1 MLTTIK
7 RLLQKA
13 SFPETERGT
22 VEAYDIW
29 SFSYDMQPGNL
40 MLDLDEV
47 IFTGLIKN
55 INLNNKKVAD
65 IGCGTGRHWQK
76 IYEKK
81 PANIIGFD
89 VSAGMLHQLIRKF
102 PSAETH
108 LTNDN
113 LLKTTP
119 DSSVDCI
126 ITTLTIA
133 HIKNIDEAIASW
145 SRILKN
151 DGDLVITDF
160 HPSMLERG
168 GKRSFRHDGKSLSVV
183 NYVHSLEKVKKT
195 FYKYG
200 LTVIR
205 QEERKVNEEVRSYYE
220 EQNALPVYDRFKG
233 MPIIYGLRLKKL
245 HAAE

>member
-13 SFPETERGT
+13 SFPEIERAT

-40 MLDLDEV
+40 MLDLDEL

-55 INLNNKKVAD
+55 INLNNKTVAD

-81 PANIIGFD
+81 PANVIGFD
-89 VSAGMLHQLIRKF
+89 VSAGMLHQLLRKF

-108 LTNDN
+108 LTKDN

-183 NYVHSLEKVKKT
+183 NYVHSLEKVKKI
-195 FYKYG
+195 FSKYG

-233 MPIIYGLRLKKL
+233 MPIIYGLHLKKL

>member
-40 MLDLDEV
+40 MLDLDEL
-47 IFTGLIKN
+47 IFTGLIQN
-55 INLNNKKVAD
+55 ISLNNKTVAD

-89 VSAGMLHQLIRKF
+89 VSAGMLHQLTRKF

-108 LTNDN
+108 LTKDN

-145 SRILKN
+145 SRILTN

-183 NYVHSLEKVKKT
+183 NYVHSLEKVKKI
-195 FYKYG
+195 FSKYG
-200 LTVIR
+200 LTVIG

-220 EQNALPVYDRFKG
+220 EQNALRVYDRFKG
-233 MPIIYGLRLKKL
+233 MPIIYGLHLKKQ